1 MSFPLV
7 DGRRIG
13 MLTPSSNT
21 VLEPYT
27 SAMFAPFGQEAS
39 AHFGRFRVVEI
50 SMSEA
55 SQSQFVMDPILDA
68 AERLA
73 DTGLD
78 TVVAGPAQSE
88 QMQLAGCLL

>member
-1 MSFPLV
+1 MTIKPV

-27 SAMFAPFGQEAS
+27 AAMLAPFGDEAS
-39 AHFGRFRVVEI
+39 AHFGRLRVVEI

-55 SQSQFVMDPILDA
+55 SQSQFTLEPILGSCQTDSNRSHQGQQAVPYA
-68 AERLA
+68 A
-73 DTGLD
+73 
-78 TVVAGPAQSE
+78 PS
-88 QMQLAGCLL
+88 